1 VRVLTTPAV
10 ASLLVALGV
19 LLILADVYSGGFG
32 AVGLAGI
39 GLFAL
44 FFWGHMLA
52 GLAGWEGIVLVLAG
66 LLLIGAEVLIIPGF
80 GLAGVLGIT
89 VFLAG
94 LFLSLIGGRIV
105 TNEDM
110 ARAGYTVGGAFLL
123 MIAGV
128 VMLVRLL
135 PRTAGIQGL
144 ILQSQVG
151 RAEISPRRSGTVW
164 RWLEGSRLEAHMAGA
179 DATQPQQPI
188 SLRGTTGVTL
198 SALRP
203 GGIAEIAGARVDVVT
218 QGEYIAAGEAIEVI
232 ADEGYRRVVRQAS
245 RAKDAAP
252 ADAAEQ

>member
-1 VRVLTTPAV
+1 
-10 ASLLVALGV
+10 V

-135 PRTAGIQGL
+135 PRMAGVQGL

-151 RAEISPRRSGTVW
+151 RAEISPRRSGTFW

-179 DATQPQQPI
+179 DATQPEQPV
-188 SLRGTTGVTL
+188 SLRGATGVTL

-203 GGIAEIAGARVDVVT
+203 GGIAQIAGARVDVVT
-218 QGEYIAAGEAIEVI
+218 QGEYISAGKVIEVI

-245 RAKDAAP
+245 RTVDPAP